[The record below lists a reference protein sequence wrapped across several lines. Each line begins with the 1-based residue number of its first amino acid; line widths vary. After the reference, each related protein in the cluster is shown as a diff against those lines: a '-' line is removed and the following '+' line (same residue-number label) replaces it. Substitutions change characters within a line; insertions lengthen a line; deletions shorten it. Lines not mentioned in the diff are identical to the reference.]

1 MFASLHLQLRSETA
15 LEETCDAF
23 DAFLARTPSLRRL
36 FFPVPVP
43 AAVGPFDSDELENMA
58 ERALTTP
65 DLQNYQSTA
74 SAPSLRSRQ
83 PAEAMQRPQSS
94 DGDAGNVKVVVRVRK
109 FIKRGRISW
118 VHTYI
123 LV

>member
-1 MFASLHLQLRSETA
+1 MFTSLHLRSETA

-23 DAFLARTPSLRRL
+23 DAFLARTTQLRRL
-36 FFPVPVP
+36 FFP
-43 AAVGPFDSDELENMA
+43 AIDLPFLAHHEQLEIMA

-74 SAPSLRSRQ
+74 SAPSLRGRQ
-83 PAEAMQRPQSS
+83 PAEMMQRPQSS

-109 FIKRGRISW
+109 FIKRGI
-118 VHTYI
+118 TYTNVAFH
-123 LV
+123 LVNR